1 MKGNHMDNP
10 SGKPPFS
17 AIFDF
22 SFTEFIS
29 IDLIRVL
36 YVFAYIV
43 AALTMVG
50 VILAGF
56 SNGFGWGLG
65 SIIIAPVIFFTIIF
79 IARIFLEILVV
90 LFRIAENTKATAENT
105 QTEK

>member
-1 MKGNHMDNP
+1 MENN

-36 YVFAYIV
+36 YVFAFIV
-43 AALTMVG
+43 AGLAMIGT
-50 VILAGF
+50 ILAGF
-56 SNGFGWGLG
+56 SNSFMWGLG
-65 SIIIAPVIFFTIIF
+65 SIIMAPVVFFIIVF
-79 IARIFLEILVV
+79 VARIGLEVLVV
-90 LFRIAENTKATAENT
+90 LFRIAENTKDTADNT
-105 QTEK
+105 KSE

>member
-1 MKGNHMDNP
+1 MDNP

-36 YVFAYIV
+36 YVFAFIV
-43 AALTMVG
+43 AGLAMVG
-50 VILAGF
+50 TILAGF

-65 SIIIAPVIFFTIIF
+65 SIIIAPVVFFIIIF
-79 IARIFLEILVV
+79 VARIGLEMLVV
-90 LFRIAENTKATAENT
+90 LFRIAENTRETADNT
-105 QTEK
+105 KTE

>member
-1 MKGNHMDNP
+1 MENP

-36 YVFAYIV
+36 YVFAFVV
-43 AALTMVG
+43 AGVAMVG
-50 VILAGF
+50 AIFCWLFERAGMGYRQHYHGPNRVF
-56 SNGFGWGLG
+56 YHRLRGQNRS
-65 SIIIAPVIFFTIIF
+65 
-79 IARIFLEILVV
+79 
-90 LFRIAENTKATAENT
+90 
-105 QTEK
+105 

>member
-1 MKGNHMDNP
+1 MENS

-36 YVFAYIV
+36 YVFAFIV
-43 AALTMVG
+43 AGLAMVST
-50 VILAGF
+50 ILAGF
-56 SNGFGWGLG
+56 SNSFMWGLG
-65 SIIIAPVIFFTIIF
+65 SIIIAPVVFFIIIF
-79 IARIFLEILVV
+79 IARIGLEMLVV
-90 LFRIAENTKATAENT
+90 LFRIAENTQETADNT
-105 QTEK
+105 KSE

>member
-1 MKGNHMDNP
+1 MDNP

-43 AALTMVG
+43 AGLAMVG
-50 VILAGF
+50 TILAGF

-65 SIIIAPVIFFTIIF
+65 SIIIAPVIFFVIIF
-79 IARIFLEILVV
+79 VARIFLEIFVV
-90 LFRIAENTKATAENT
+90 LFQIAENTKATAENT
-105 QTEK
+105 QTEE

>member
-1 MKGNHMDNP
+1 MDNP
-10 SGKPPFS
+10 SGKPQFR

-36 YVFAYIV
+36 YVFAFIV
-43 AALTMVG
+43 AGLAMVG
-50 VILAGF
+50 TILAGF

-65 SIIIAPVIFFTIIF
+65 SIIIAPVVFFIIIF
-79 IARIFLEILVV
+79 VARIGLEMLVV
-90 LFRIAENTKATAENT
+90 LFRIAENTRETADNT
-105 QTEK
+105 KTE